1 MTLSLTRLSGFSLFI
16 VFLAVASAGAGGYF
30 FIHTLT
36 GEYQARSNQLAIHD
50 AQARVETALRQYQQT
65 LAQIAA
71 QEEFIPLMGTDKT
84 AERSA
89 KAAQL
94 TGHIPFAMK
103 VRLLAR
109 GEARLDTTSL
119 PHFGYACVELVQ
131 RAEHGDALP
140 QAEFHLSDT
149 QSAHIDIVQA
159 IRAPGNDAALG
170 YIVASIDPAVFR
182 NNIKQDPV
190 LTDYVELRQYLAPK
204 EFVVLGKTGIAPAGS
219 DDPLLLQPIAH
230 TDWKI
235 AMWPATTHWKPS
247 ATGAVYTG
255 AALVLALL
263 LLILAPVTMHV
274 IMTRSLSQDTETMV
288 GLVRDIRSGTLK
300 PNYAVRLHD
309 FQPLMNA
316 LRNSGSAL
324 IADHN
329 ALMEMAQADTLT
341 GLATRS
347 AFDLRLNQLFD
358 QNRMGFPSALMLMD
372 IDHIRDLNDKLGHE
386 ATDKLIQGFAAALK
400 VVLRKSDFVARTGG
414 DKFGVIFPFTDLAT
428 ATNMSERLRA
438 KLTTE
443 LEKSAT
449 HEPCVTWSGGLA
461 AMQAGDTAAL
471 GVLSRAE
478 QALQHAKTGGG
489 NQIFPGAAV
498 GNTL

>member
-1 MTLSLTRLSGFSLFI
+1 MTLSLARLSGFSLFLI
-16 VFLAVASAGAGGYF
+16 FLAVASAGAGGYF
-30 FIHTLT
+30 FLHILT
-36 GEYQARSNQLAIHD
+36 GEYQTRGNQLAVRD
-50 AQARVETALRQYQQT
+50 AQAKVETTLRQYQQT
-65 LAQIAA
+65 LAQIAG
-71 QEEFIPLMGTDKT
+71 QEEIIHLMGTEKT
-84 AERSA
+84 TERNA
-89 KAAQL
+89 KATQL
-94 TGHIPFAMK
+94 AGHIPFAMK
-103 VRLLAR
+103 VRLWMR
-109 GEARLDTTSL
+109 GEAKLDTTGL
-119 PHFGYACVELVQ
+119 PYFGYACVELIQ
-131 RAEHGDALP
+131 RTEHGDTIP
-140 QAEFHLSDT
+140 RAEFHLSDT
-149 QSAHIDIVQA
+149 QSAHIDVVQA
-159 IRAPGNDAALG
+159 VRAPGNDAALG
-170 YIVASIDPAVFR
+170 YVVASIDPAVFR
-182 NNIKQDPV
+182 NSIKQDTA
-190 LTDYVELRQYLAPK
+190 LADYVELRQYLTPK
-204 EFVVLGKTGIAPAGS
+204 EFVVLGKTGAAPAGGG
-219 DDPLLLQPIAH
+219 DTALLQPIAH

-235 AMWPATTHWKPS
+235 ALWPATTHWKPS
-247 ATGAVYTG
+247 TTDAVYTG

-263 LLILAPVTMHV
+263 LLILAPVAMHA
-274 IMTRSLSQDTETMV
+274 IMTRSLRQDTEAMV

-300 PNYAVRLHD
+300 NDYAVRLHD

-372 IDHIRDLNDKLGHE
+372 IDHIRNLNDKLGHE

-428 ATNMSERLRA
+428 ATNMSQGLRT
-438 KLTTE
+438 KLTAE

-449 HEPCVTWSGGLA
+449 TEPCVTWSGGLA
-461 AMQAGDTAAL
+461 AMQAGDTVAL

-489 NQIFPGAAV
+489 NQTFPGTSAKAAP
-498 GNTL
+498 

>member
-1 MTLSLTRLSGFSLFI
+1 MTLSLARLSGFSLFL

-36 GEYQARSNQLAIHD
+36 GEYQTRSNQLAMRD
-50 AQARVETALRQYQQT
+50 AQARVETSLRQYQQT
-65 LAQIAA
+65 LAQIAG
-71 QEEFIPLMGTDKT
+71 QEEMIPLMGTDKT
-84 AERSA
+84 TERHA

-94 TGHIPFAMK
+94 AGHIPFAMK
-103 VRLLAR
+103 VRLFVH
-109 GEARLDTTSL
+109 GEARLDTTHL
-119 PHFGYACVELVQ
+119 PHFGYACVELLQ
-131 RAEHGDALP
+131 RAERGDAIP
-140 QAEFHLSDT
+140 HAEFHLSDT
-149 QSAHIDIVQA
+149 QSAHIDVVQA

-170 YIVASIDPAVFR
+170 YIVASIDPVVFK
-182 NNIKQDPV
+182 NSIKQDTS
-190 LTDYVELRQYLAPK
+190 LTDYVELRQYLTPK
-204 EFVVLGKTGIAPAGS
+204 EFVVLGKTGSAVAGS
-219 DDPLLLQPIAH
+219 GDATLLQPIAH

-235 AMWPATTHWKPS
+235 ALWPATTHWKPS
-247 ATGAVYTG
+247 TTDTMYTS
-255 AALVLALL
+255 AALALALL
-263 LLILAPVTMHV
+263 LLILAPVVMHA
-274 IMTRSLSQDTETMV
+274 IMTRSLRQDTETMV

-300 PNYAVRLHD
+300 NNYAIRLHD

-372 IDHIRDLNDKLGHE
+372 IDHVRDLNDKLGHE
-386 ATDKLIQGFAAALK
+386 TTDKLIQGFATALK

-428 ATNMSERLRA
+428 ATNMSQRLRA
-438 KLTTE
+438 KLTAE

-461 AMQAGDTAAL
+461 AMQTGDTAAL

>member
-263 LLILAPVTMHV
+263 LLILAPVAMHV